1 MYPKQKVVAML
12 LAGGQ
17 GSRLGVLTNK
27 VAKPA
32 IPYGGQYRIIDF
44 PLSNCVNSGI
54 NAIGILTQYQ
64 PLLLNDYIGNGE
76 IWKLNYPNGHIQIL
90 PPFQRESDADWYKG
104 TADAIFQNIDYIQ
117 KYDPEYVIILSGDHI
132 YKMDYSKMIE
142 FHEKKK
148 ADCTIAAINVPI
160 EQAKRFGIINSDKD
174 GKIYEFQEKPEFPK
188 SNKASMGIYV
198 FSWDKLKKYLK
209 EDELD
214 PKSSKDFGKN
224 VLPMMLAKNEK
235 LYSYDFYGY
244 WKDIGTID
252 SLWESNMDLLDS
264 KIDLNLNDDNWK
276 IYSRLYNFSP
286 YYITD
291 EAKVNNSVISNG
303 CHVYGEIKNSILF
316 PGVYV
321 AEGAKIDHSV
331 IMPETIVKEDAIINY
346 SVISQKVKIGKGAKI
361 GEESFLNDKNNPQIT
376 VIGDDVTI
384 GDKVKIKA
392 GLMIENDIILRQE
405 KKEIEKT

>member
-44 PLSNCVNSGI
+44 PLSNCINSGI
-54 NAIGILTQYQ
+54 KAVGILTQYQ

-76 IWKLNYPNGHIQIL
+76 VWNLNYPNGHIQIL

-104 TADAIFQNIDYIQ
+104 TANAIFQNIDYIK

-132 YKMDYSKMIE
+132 YKMDYSKMVE
-142 FHEKKK
+142 FHEKKH

-160 EQAKRFGIINSDKD
+160 EQANRFGIINSHED
-174 GKIYEFQEKPEFPK
+174 GRIYEFQEKPEFPK

-198 FSWDKLKKYLK
+198 FSYPKLVKYLS
-209 EDELD
+209 EDEMNSN
-214 PKSSKDFGKN
+214 SSKDFGKD
-224 VLPMMLAKNEK
+224 VLPTMLSKNEK
-235 LYSYDFYGY
+235 LYSYDFDGY

-252 SLWESNMDLLDS
+252 SLWQSNMDLLDS
-264 KIDLNLNDDNWK
+264 KIDLNDNNWK

-303 CHVYGEIKNSILF
+303 CQVYGEIKNSILF

-321 AEGAKIDHSV
+321 AEGAKINHSV
-331 IMPETIVKEDAIINY
+331 IMPETVIKDDAVINY
-346 SVISQKVKIGKGAKI
+346 AVISQKVKIGKGAVI
-361 GEESFLNDKNNPQIT
+361 GDEILLKDKENPHIT

-384 GDKVKIKA
+384 GDKVKIKS
-392 GLMIENDIILRQE
+392 GSMIENDIILRQE
-405 KKEIEKT
+405 KKEINKT

>member
-54 NAIGILTQYQ
+54 TAIGILTQYQ

-174 GKIYEFQEKPEFPK
+174 GKIYEFQEKPNFPK

-214 PKSSKDFGKN
+214 PKSSKDFGKD
-224 VLPMMLAKNEK
+224 VLPAMLSKNER
-235 LYSYDFYGY
+235 LYAYDFDGY

-252 SLWESNMDLLDS
+252 SLWKSNMDLLDP
-264 KIDLNLNDDNWK
+264 KIDLNLKDNNWK

-286 YYITD
+286 HYITD

-392 GLMIENDIILRQE
+392 GSMIENDIILRQE
-405 KKEIEKT
+405 KKEILGT

>member
-17 GSRLGVLTNK
+17 GSRLRVLTNK

-54 NAIGILTQYQ
+54 TAIGILTQYQ

-174 GKIYEFQEKPEFPK
+174 GKIYEFQEKPNFPK

-214 PKSSKDFGKN
+214 PKSSKDFGKD
-224 VLPMMLAKNEK
+224 VLPAMLSKNER
-235 LYSYDFYGY
+235 LYAYDFDGY

-252 SLWESNMDLLDS
+252 SLWKSNMDLLDP
-264 KIDLNLNDDNWK
+264 KIDLNLKDNNWK

-361 GEESFLNDKNNPQIT
+361 GEVISLNDKKNPQIT
-376 VIGDDVTI
+376 VIGDDITI

-392 GLMIENDIILRQE
+392 GSMIENDIILRQE
-405 KKEIEKT
+405 KKEIPGT

>member
-54 NAIGILTQYQ
+54 TAIGILTQYQ

-104 TADAIFQNIDYIQ
+104 TANAIFQNIDYIQ

-142 FHEKKK
+142 FHEKKR

-209 EDELD
+209 EDELN
-214 PKSSKDFGKN
+214 PKSSKDFGKD
-224 VLPMMLAKNEK
+224 VLPTMLAKNEK
-235 LYSYDFYGY
+235 LYSYDFDGY

-264 KIDLNLNDDNWK
+264 KIDLNLNDNNWK

-286 YYITD
+286 SYITD

-321 AEGAKIDHSV
+321 AEGAKIDHCV
-331 IMPETIVKEDAIINY
+331 IMPETIIKDDAIINY
-346 SVISQKVKIGKGAKI
+346 AVISQKVKIGKGAII
-361 GEESFLNDKNNPQIT
+361 GESDSLNDKENSKIT

-405 KKEIEKT
+405 KKEIQGT

>member
-331 IMPETIVKEDAIINY
+331 IMPETIVKEDAVINY

>member
-32 IPYGGQYRIIDF
+32 MPYGGQYRIIDF

-132 YKMDYSKMIE
+132 YKMNYSKMIE
-142 FHEKKK
+142 FHEKKR

-174 GKIYEFQEKPEFPK
+174 GKIYEFQEKPDFPK

-224 VLPMMLAKNEK
+224 ILPKMLAKNER
-235 LYSYDFYGY
+235 LYSYDFDGY

-252 SLWESNMDLLDS
+252 SLWRSNMDLLDP
-264 KIDLNLNDDNWK
+264 KVDLNLNDNNWK

-286 YYITD
+286 SYITD

-303 CHVYGEIKNSILF
+303 CQVYGEIKNSILF

-331 IMPETIVKEDAIINY
+331 IMPETIIKEDASVNY
-346 SVISQKVKIGKGAKI
+346 SVISKKVKIGKGAKI
-361 GEESFLNDKNNPQIT
+361 GEENSLDDDRNPQIT

-384 GDKVKIKA
+384 GDKVKIKS